1 MQRSSL
7 PGLYSLVGQADICRR
22 EAYSSLDSRTQ
33 SEFGQFLTPPS
44 VAALM
49 AGMFE
54 LRTDHV
60 RLLDPG
66 AGTGILTAALV
77 EELCNRENAPAA
89 IEAIAY
95 EVDDLM
101 AEYLQETF
109 CLCQEYCEGHGVE
122 FGGEVRREDFIK
134 DLSIS
139 AQGGFLATEH
149 PFDAVI
155 VNPPYGKLRADSAH
169 RRLVEQAGVRVPN
182 EYAAF
187 VAVAALL
194 LDRKGELVAITPR
207 SFCNG
212 PYFSQFRKFLVRELS
227 FRRIHVFEARDAAF
241 KEGDVLQEN
250 VIVSA
255 VRSAGTPSKVTITC
269 SPGPMDEAVKRRS
282 VAYEQVVKPDDPD
295 CFIHLI
301 TDSMGDHVTRR
312 LGQLDATLRELGLSV
327 STGPVVDFRH
337 RERLRQQPGGDTV
350 PLIYPC
356 HVRSG
361 FVDWPGA
368 DTGKPN
374 AFLAGR
380 QPDNLLVPEGC
391 YVVVKR
397 FTSKEEKRRLVAAVY
412 EPHET
417 TAGPVAFENH
427 LNYYHRDGA
436 GLETDVARGLAAYL
450 NSTLVDK
457 YFRLFSGHTQV
468 NATDLRRLPYPR
480 LNQLKELGRRASA
493 ACHGQQLID
502 DLIREVIPEMA
513 GDGAESDP
521 VEAARKKGE
530 AQNILKQLGLPRAQQ
545 NERSALTLLA
555 LLNVRPDTDWQDAE
569 APLRGITEMMN
580 WFEDH
585 YGTRYAPNTRETVRR
600 QTIHQFVQAGV
611 AEKNPDDP
619 SRPTH
624 SPATVYRVTPQLLET
639 VKYYGTSLWD
649 SQLADFLEHSE
660 RLQQRYE
667 RDRELRRVPVH
678 VQGEELVLSPGEHS
692 ELIRSVI
699 EDFCSRFTPGAEVLY
714 IDERGEADGFV
725 NEELCDRIGLRI
737 EPHGRMPDV
746 VVYDAERQWLV
757 LVEAVTTHGPVNP
770 TRREQLSGLFGDVDA
785 ELIYVTAFPTRQ
797 VMTSYLSSISWET
810 EVWVA
815 DAPSHL
821 IHFDGER
828 FLGPH
833 GTGP

>member
-1 MQRSSL
+1 
-7 PGLYSLVGQADICRR
+7 
-22 EAYSSLDSRTQ
+22 
-33 SEFGQFLTPPS
+33 

-49 AGMFE
+49 AEMFE
-54 LRTDHV
+54 LPADHV

-66 AGTGILTAALV
+66 AGTGILTAAFI
-77 EELCNRENAPAA
+77 EELCSRDNPPAG

-101 AEYLQETF
+101 ADYLQETYG
-109 CLCQEYCEGHGVE
+109 LCQEYCEAHAVR
-122 FGGEVRREDFIK
+122 FSGEVRRQDFIE
-134 DLSIS
+134 DLSVA
-139 AQGGFLATEH
+139 AQGGFLATEQ

-155 VNPPYGKLRADSAH
+155 MNPPYGKLRADSAH

-194 LDRKGELVAITPR
+194 LHRKGELVAITPR

-212 PYFSQFRKFLVRELS
+212 PYFSQFRKFLVKELS
-227 FRRIHVFEARDAAF
+227 LRRIHVFEARDAAF

-250 VIVSA
+250 IVFGA
-255 VRSAGTPSKVTITC
+255 VRSAGAPTEVMITC
-269 SPGPMDEAVKRRS
+269 SPGPVDESVKRRS

-301 TDSMGDHVTRR
+301 TDSMGDRVTRR

-337 RERLRQQPGGDTV
+337 KERLRQQPGADTV

-356 HVRSG
+356 HVGSG

-368 DTGKPN
+368 DSGKPN
-374 AFLAGR
+374 AFLAER
-380 QPDNLLVPEGC
+380 EPDNLLVPEGY

-417 TAGPVAFENH
+417 TIGPVAFENH

-493 ACHGQQLID
+493 ACQGQQPID

-521 VEAARKKGE
+521 VEAALKKEE

-555 LLNVRPDTDWQDAE
+555 LLDVRPDTDWQDAE

-667 RDRELRRVPVH
+667 RDRKLRRVPVH

-725 NEELCDRIGLRI
+725 NEELCDRIGLGI

-746 VVYDAERQWLV
+746 VVFDAERQWLV
-757 LVEAVTTHGPVNP
+757 LVEAVTSHGPVNP
-770 TRREQLSGLFGDVDA
+770 TRREQLSALFEDVDV
-785 ELIYVTAFPTRQ
+785 ELIYVTAFPSRQ
-797 VMTSYLSSISWET
+797 MMTSYLSSISWET

-833 GTGP
+833 